1 MTRFAFLPCLG
12 LLAACVGG
20 PTGQVVRPPEGT
32 QVIELYSGGTFS
44 GSYSTSIYANDVVAS
59 EQIDQKGKMQR
70 KVVQGRP
77 GVFEAALAVLRAE
90 GPAAAK
96 ATVTPM
102 TVWTMAATASRSS
115 PRFPGS
121 RMRLPP
127 ARRNPFWPC
136 TVMCLPHLP
145 HRNDLI
151 R

>member
-1 MTRFAFLPCLG
+1 MTRFALLPCLG

-96 ATVTPM
+96 ATAHSRDTYDCMDYGSDSVSIKPAIPGFSDAIATCPEEPLLALHRHVLATLATPE
-102 TVWTMAATASRSS
+102 
-115 PRFPGS
+115 
-121 RMRLPP
+121 
-127 ARRNPFWPC
+127 
-136 TVMCLPHLP
+136 
-145 HRNDLI
+145 
-151 R
+151 